1 MSEILDGAGGGFLA
15 KLRDE
20 LVALTST
27 FATDA
32 HPLGEM
38 LSAMVADVSRASA
51 EPLEIFPVCH
61 HSPASALHLL
71 QRLRARKPPRVIYM
85 EMCED
90 MRGSIED
97 LRSCRLPV
105 ALQAFAGTSESFPSA
120 WSPLSVV
127 APISEFSAEYQ
138 AIAFAL

>member
-1 MSEILDGAGGGFLA
+1 MTEILAGSESTFLE
-15 KLRDE
+15 KLRGE
-20 LVALTST
+20 LLGLAAA

-38 LSAMVADVSRASA
+38 LSAMVADVGRASA

-105 ALQAFAGTSESFPSA
+105 ALQAFAGAS
-120 WSPLSVV
+120 
-127 APISEFSAEYQ
+127 
-138 AIAFAL
+138 